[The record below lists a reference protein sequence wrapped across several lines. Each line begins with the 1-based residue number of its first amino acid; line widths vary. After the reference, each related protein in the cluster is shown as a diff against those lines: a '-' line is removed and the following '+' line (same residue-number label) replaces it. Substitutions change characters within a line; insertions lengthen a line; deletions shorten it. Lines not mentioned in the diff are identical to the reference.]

1 MRGHRCGY
9 RVKLTQRLGFV
20 NFWFVECLG
29 SHDQL
34 GAKNKN
40 VYDASISSSN
50 KLTFAP
56 NFAVDLTNTANES
69 VKTKGR
75 SPANHSKLIARFTK
89 SVPSSLNGNLPSN
102 GSDSS
107 PGGAVNYHYVLDN
120 EPMGLS
126 SSAHNSR
133 EPTPIDLTDTSPMRE
148 LYSDVISSH
157 QQAIDIYQK
166 HAQEAAINAIK
177 AQGGFMLP
185 TLTQKDVQPQ
195 DLSAKTFSSPL
206 LVNVKQ
212 ESINTQP
219 SPTYM
224 SQDLSTSPV
233 LLSQGQGLNPNV
245 GQGQGNL
252 LDRPVQ
258 KMQATQET
266 LGQVHS
272 RIMERAKSRK
282 SSKTVHIPR
291 EPLPESKPRN
301 MDFLQNQTHLQIPML
316 PPVST
321 HNIPNVPLSSTNAS
335 ANIDFKR
342 FQTLN
347 KILQSEAFQ
356 AAKQQLENS
365 WNQSASQ
372 AGFQS
377 TALNLTKKEPETG
390 TDQLDHTRLLEEW
403 RKGGQLQE
411 FQQQFNV
418 KKESLPNGHQEEG
431 EFTLTGEALTKN
443 EKVYILFLSCFMSF
457 YVYGIL

>member
-34 GAKNKN
+34 GAKDKN
-40 VYDASISSSN
+40 VYDTSISH
-50 KLTFAP
+50 KLPFPP
-56 NFAVDLTNTANES
+56 NFAMDLTNTS
-69 VKTKGR
+69 SDGVKPKGR

-89 SVPSSLNGNLPSN
+89 TLPSSLNGNLPLN
-102 GSDSS
+102 GSDNSS
-107 PGGAVNYHYVLDN
+107 PAGSVNYHYVLDN

-126 SSAHNSR
+126 SSSHNSR

-148 LYSDVISSH
+148 LYSNMSSS

-177 AQGGFMLP
+177 AQCGFILP
-185 TLTQKDVQPQ
+185 TSTPKDAQPQ
-195 DLSAKTFSSPL
+195 DLSVKLFSSPL

-212 ESINTQP
+212 ESIDTQP

-224 SQDLSTSPV
+224 SQNSSTSPV
-233 LLSQGQGLNPNV
+233 LLSQGQGHSPIL
-245 GQGQGNL
+245 GQGHF
-252 LDRPVQ
+252 LDRPLQ
-258 KMQATQET
+258 KMQAAQET

-282 SSKTVHIPR
+282 SCKTVHIPR
-291 EPLPESKPRN
+291 EAPLDSKPSN
-301 MDFLQNQTHLQIPML
+301 TDLALSQNHLQIPL
-316 PPVST
+316 APAVSN
-321 HNIPNVPLSSTNAS
+321 HNIPNVPLSSSNAS

-365 WNQSASQ
+365 WNQSQSQ
-372 AGFQS
+372 AGFQAS
-377 TALNLTKKEPETG
+377 ALNLTKKEPETG
-390 TDQLDHTRLLEEW
+390 TNQLDHTRLLEEW

-411 FQQQFNV
+411 FQQQFHV
-418 KKESLPNGHQEEG
+418 KKESLPNGHSEDMDFMLSG
-431 EFTLTGEALTKN
+431 DALTKN
-443 EKVYILFLSCFMSF
+443 EKVYYFTHSYGTYGCF
-457 YVYGIL
+457 